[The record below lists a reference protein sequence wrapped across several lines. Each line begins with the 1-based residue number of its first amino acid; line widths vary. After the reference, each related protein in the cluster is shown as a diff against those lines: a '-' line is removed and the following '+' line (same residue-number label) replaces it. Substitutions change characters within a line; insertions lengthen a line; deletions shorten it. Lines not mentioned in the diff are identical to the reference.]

1 MQEEDILTSDI
12 KYLEFV
18 DIVGYDQE
26 NRDKVILFKVFLNNG
41 KSEFMTNS

>member
-1 MQEEDILTSDI
+1 MQEEDRSTSDI

-26 NRDKVILFKVFLNNG
+26 SRDKIILFKVFLNSG
-41 KSEFMTNS
+41 KSEFMTNI